1 MNPSPN
7 NIKKQLSPNNKEFM
21 NCIKVELHPTSQQK
35 AILTNWFG
43 IFRWYYNR
51 TIDWMKINKK
61 YSFIDVINNLRVNKK
76 FPIPEWSGD
85 VPPRIITGAIQDCCK
100 AYKTCWSLF
109 KTNQISQFDLKYK
122 TKKLSNQTLHL
133 TKDCF
138 GKKTNHLIKKYMADR
153 LTGTYYKRDKGNK
166 RVKIKLENIKI
177 EHDCRLVYNGSKYIL
192 YIPIKHQQKQQVSGG
207 VISLDSGIKTFQT
220 CYSINEHCVK
230 IGDNIKDNLKKQL
243 HRQDI
248 LRSKMD
254 LSRPAL
260 KIKYSRKL
268 KRTNLAI
275 RNKIDDLHWKT
286 IKYLTTNYNTILIGD
301 LHIKEILK
309 KMDKGSS
316 RMVNILR
323 HYEFK
328 TRLQYSA
335 QKTGNEVHIVDE
347 SYTSKTCGKCGN
359 VDSKLGS
366 NREYNCKKCGI
377 SIDRD
382 INGARNI
389 LIKNYDKISD
399 CHIMV

>member
-1 MNPSPN
+1 
-7 NIKKQLSPNNKEFM
+7 M
-21 NCIKVELHPTSQQK
+21 NCIKVELHPTLQQK

-51 TIDWMKINKK
+51 AIDYIEKK
-61 YSFIDVINNLRVNKK
+61 EIFDFRKVRNNLRINKK
-76 FPIPEWSGD
+76 FPIPEWSVN

-100 AYKTCWSLF
+100 AYKTCLSLLNNKKQRHF
-109 KTNQISQFDLKYK
+109 KMRYK
-122 TKKLSNQTLHL
+122 TKKLPNQTLHL
-133 TKDCF
+133 EKSCF
-138 GKKTNHLIKKYMADR
+138 GVKNHLLKSYMSDR

-177 EHDCRLVYNGSKYIL
+177 EHDCRLIYNGNKYFL

-220 CYSINEHCVK
+220 CYSINNHCVK

-248 LRSKMD
+248 LRSKMT

-268 KRTNLAI
+268 KITNLAI

-309 KMDKGSS
+309 KMDRGSS

-328 TRLQYSA
+328 MRLQYSA
-335 QKTGNEVHIVDE
+335 QKTGNDVHIVDE

-366 NREYNCKKCGI
+366 NREYNCKKCKI